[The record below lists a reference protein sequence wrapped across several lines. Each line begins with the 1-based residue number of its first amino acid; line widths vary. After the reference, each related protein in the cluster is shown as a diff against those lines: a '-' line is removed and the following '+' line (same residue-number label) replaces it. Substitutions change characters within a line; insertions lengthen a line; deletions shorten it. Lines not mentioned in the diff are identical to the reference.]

1 MNLVGKKS
9 IHRRKKIFT
18 YASLRKQQKDQY
30 TQVYLCVYVQNF
42 TPSDRCIQVLKPRQS
57 QVDKKWTTIGPKY
70 QCIILC
76 IAEFLE
82 WTRFS
87 GILYTVP
94 YCSTRLDNTKV
105 MKVNAIMNQLLLE
118 GVALEEVESFTY
130 LGSIIGKKG
139 GSDADVLRLQSCAKS
154 LGILPYCL

>member
-1 MNLVGKKS
+1 
-9 IHRRKKIFT
+9 
-18 YASLRKQQKDQY
+18 
-30 TQVYLCVYVQNF
+30 
-42 TPSDRCIQVLKPRQS
+42 
-57 QVDKKWTTIGPKY
+57 
-70 QCIILC
+70 
-76 IAEFLE
+76 
-82 WTRFS
+82 
-87 GILYTVP
+87 
-94 YCSTRLDNTKV
+94 